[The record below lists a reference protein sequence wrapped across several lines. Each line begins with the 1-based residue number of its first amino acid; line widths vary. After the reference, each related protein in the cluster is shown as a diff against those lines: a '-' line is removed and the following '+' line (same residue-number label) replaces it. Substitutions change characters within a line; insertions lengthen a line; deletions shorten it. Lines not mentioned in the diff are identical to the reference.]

1 MRTNCTVRK
10 VEASPFIV
18 TEKRPYEF
26 MAHAMVLV
34 KLDRD
39 YTDGKVEKAIL
50 EVRLQPGYTT
60 DGASTFWPISKL
72 VPQWRAGDDAYN
84 AGQVVHDVLYML
96 SGIVEGEH
104 EPVKLSREEADDI
117 LRGIWR
123 CWGMSRALAGLADKG
138 IELFAGGKRHW
149 GSDQYGVRSK
159 CSARWLQDDVVAPIK
174 EA

>member
-1 MRTNCTVRK
+1 M
-10 VEASPFIV
+10 
-18 TEKRPYEF
+18 
-26 MAHAMVLV
+26 
-34 KLDRD
+34 
-39 YTDGKVEKAIL
+39 
-50 EVRLQPGYTT
+50 
-60 DGASTFWPISKL
+60 
-72 VPQWRAGDDAYN
+72 
-84 AGQVVHDVLYML
+84 LYML